1 MRGIQTY
8 LFKEKSASFVTL
20 THKVYCVVKHT
31 FYFIKVV
38 CVYYQHK
45 AFLEERILTLVRTVF
60 KRDKTFCSGD
70 LCKFN
75 YLFYV
80 ALRIEFLGNNASFRY
95 FGRFLRYESGN
106 EAKRQPI
113 VPPTVIA
120 SEGTSINQSI

>member
-1 MRGIQTY
+1 M
-8 LFKEKSASFVTL
+8 TL
-20 THKVYCVVKHT
+20 AHKVCCVVKHT

-70 LCKFN
+70 LCEFN

-80 ALRIEFLGNNASFRY
+80 ALRIEFFREQCQLQI
-95 FGRFLRYESGN
+95 LRQIF
-106 EAKRQPI
+106 K
-113 VPPTVIA
+113 V
-120 SEGTSINQSI
+120 